1 MFSKIKNKKMA
12 LKERFEQLL
21 LKNMHVTPV
30 MIFVAVLF
38 FGAKIIDILTLQE
51 LRDGKESG
59 LVAGEVAQTTAD
71 MNNASDINKA
81 DSAKKAEA
89 EPSTNLAAVNVDA
102 MTPQKYRLLK
112 EIDQGRM
119 LKSSGDEERIA
130 KKEALEAIEVRVD
143 KKIDVLTKAEKAAKE
158 KVEAEAQ
165 KKEEDRALKLKR
177 LIKIAEGFAPKEA
190 APILEGVDFPIL
202 VELMSH
208 IKESKASAILA
219 QMEPQKASYLLSA
232 MGRQLD
238 GHAQQVPDKSAQP
251 VSSAGTIS
259 QPPSSPTVVPA
270 VANDKQDKKEENID
284 PKEAPSASNKDAKET
299 ISRNKDNE
307 QELLEKELDKAVGK
321 LSKKKSGSSKKFP
334 LKEKSKED
342 VSSDNEDQSG
352 DDSAKSSNDKKKKD
366 KDAA

>member
-1 MFSKIKNKKMA
+1 MA
-12 LKERFEQLL
+12 LKEKLERLL

-71 MNNASDINKA
+71 MNNASDTNKA

-89 EPSTNLAAVNVDA
+89 EPSTNLSAVNVDA

-112 EIDQGRM
+112 EIDQGRT

-143 KKIDVLTKAEKAAKE
+143 KKIDVLTKAEKTAKE

-208 IKESKASAILA
+208 IKEAKASAILA
-219 QMEPQKASYLLSA
+219 QMEPRKASYLLSA
-232 MGRQLD
+232 LGRQLD
-238 GHAQQVPDKSAQP
+238 GHAQQVPDKPVVP
-251 VSSAGTIS
+251 VSSAGSIS
-259 QPPSSPTVVPA
+259 PSSPAIVPA
-270 VANDKQDKKEENID
+270 VVKDKADKKEENT
-284 PKEAPSASNKDAKET
+284 DAKET
-299 ISRNKDNE
+299 QPALSEDVNEKTSSNQDNE
-307 QELLEKELDKAVGK
+307 QKLLEKELDKTVSK
-321 LSKKKSGSSKKFP
+321 LSKKKSSLAKKSL
-334 LKEKSKED
+334 LKEKSKKD
-342 VSSDNEDQSG
+342 VSFDNEGQSG
-352 DDSAKSSNDKKKKD
+352 DDSAKSTNDKKKKD